1 MHIVTEITDR
11 KIPCYF
17 ISPHLDDAILS
28 AGGLISYLAN
38 KTDVH
43 ILTVFTEASSPPFT
57 RFCRKFMQVSGY
69 TDAYKFFRDRR
80 NEDQKVFRTLHA
92 KCKHLGFVD
101 AAWRKK
107 SGPRKARK
115 FLGQFLPEVL
125 YLYPRNRNFR
135 SGRIVKEDWK
145 LMLEIEN
152 ALKNYVPSTQDKVVF
167 APLAIGN
174 HVDHVIVRDVCA
186 KMYKQAVFWSDFP
199 YNQGK
204 NTSQEFIEA
213 PTTLQSRNLK
223 MPFVGAE
230 IRRSGSTLY
239 IPRPNDRGIPR
250 RRIKNSGLDFFR
262 WDKNLKQKKNLILGY
277 KTQIPTLFPN
287 KTELKIVPELYYF
300 KPTPEVLSP
309 R

>member
-186 KMYKQAVFWSDFP
+186 KMY
-199 YNQGK
+199 
-204 NTSQEFIEA
+204 
-213 PTTLQSRNLK
+213 
-223 MPFVGAE
+223 
-230 IRRSGSTLY
+230 
-239 IPRPNDRGIPR
+239 
-250 RRIKNSGLDFFR
+250 
-262 WDKNLKQKKNLILGY
+262 
-277 KTQIPTLFPN
+277 
-287 KTELKIVPELYYF
+287 
-300 KPTPEVLSP
+300 
-309 R
+309 